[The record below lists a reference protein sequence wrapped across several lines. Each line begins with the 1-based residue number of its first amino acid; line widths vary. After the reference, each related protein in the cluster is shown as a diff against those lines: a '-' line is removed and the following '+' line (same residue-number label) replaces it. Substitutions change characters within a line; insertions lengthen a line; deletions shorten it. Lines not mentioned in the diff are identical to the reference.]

1 MLAEDLLDWA
11 IRAISLFN
19 TIILLWLGLTVSLNA
34 ERRRWGTYVASS
46 GLLLGALV
54 FAIHSIVLEHIFSA
68 FTTQLAFWWRLIW
81 PPFILSPYL
90 WYLVIGWYT
99 GVWRAGRSTRATPM
113 KNGGTA
119 NESERAEAGPCERPT
134 RARVA
139 EPSEAKRSRQK
150 AQPRPELR
158 AESRQ
163 RLWLTVLSALGA
175 AALGLSLVA
184 RLFPTYDDLTHYPQ
198 PAALFPGGI
207 SVLLL
212 FYPAYGVLCF
222 ILSLAALRHPGGSD
236 RFMGDLARLRA
247 RPWLIGASVA
257 LLAVTLCA
265 GGIIIGLLHGI
276 QSRQITFTAPTMPTT
291 LMIFDALV
299 AGLIALAVVLM
310 GQGVVAYEIFTG
322 KTLPRG
328 GLARHWRRSL
338 ILAGGYSILVGGCL
352 ELPVDSMYPLV
363 LATTLTATFYALLT
377 WRLYLEH
384 ERGISQL
391 RPFVASQRIYEQLLT
406 PAPTPEVNI
415 AAPFSALC
423 EGVLGAKVAYLEAL
437 GPLAPLAGAPLA
449 YPATASLPTTAL
461 AGLNAR
467 FQSPQEICTPLD
479 PAEAGGAVWAV
490 PLWSERGLI
499 GVLLLGEK
507 RDGSLYTQEEI
518 ELARATGERLIDTQ
532 ASAAM
537 AQRLMTLQRERL
549 AESQII
555 DQRTRRVLHD
565 EVLAHLHTAL
575 LKLTSSA
582 QADENAEVVAL
593 LGEMHHQIANLLHA
607 IPTTTTRE
615 VVRLGLLGALRQA
628 MEYELGAAFTRVTWQ
643 IEPAAEQ
650 AARLLQPLVA
660 EVVFCAA
667 REAIRN
673 AARYGRS
680 DDPKRPLSLMLSLSW
695 QQGLQ
700 LAVEDDGVGLEAS
713 HAPAKGSGQGL
724 ALHST
729 MMTVI
734 GGSLTAESVPGGS
747 TTIRLTIPQALA
759 SAAEMM
765 PQRGEETPTS
775 SEALTAH
782 SNVA

>member
-1 MLAEDLLDWA
+1 MLADDLLDWV

-81 PPFILSPYL
+81 LPFILSPYL

-99 GVWRAGRSTRATPM
+99 GVWRAGR
-113 KNGGTA
+113 N
-119 NESERAEAGPCERPT
+119 
-134 RARVA
+134 V
-139 EPSEAKRSRQK
+139 
-150 AQPRPELR
+150 
-158 AESRQ
+158 RQ
-163 RLWLTVLSALGA
+163 RLWMAALSALGA
-175 AALGLSLVA
+175 AALGLSLVT
-184 RLFPTYDDLTHYPQ
+184 RLFPTYDDLTHSSQ
-198 PAALFPGGI
+198 SAAPFPGGI

-212 FYPAYGVLCF
+212 LYPAYGVLCF
-222 ILSLAALRHPGGSD
+222 VLALAALRHPGGSD

-247 RPWLIGASVA
+247 RPWLIAASVA

-265 GGIIIGLLHGI
+265 GGVIIGLLHGI
-276 QSRQITFTAPTMPTT
+276 QTRQITFTAPTSRTQ
-291 LMIFDALV
+291 LMIFDALI

-352 ELPVDSMYPLV
+352 ELPVDPMYPLV
-363 LATTLTATFYALLT
+363 LATTLMTTFYALLT

-384 ERGISQL
+384 ERGMSQL

-449 YPATASLPTTAL
+449 YPAAASLPTTVL

-507 RDGSLYTQEEI
+507 RDGSLYTQEEM

-575 LKLTSSA
+575 LKLTSLEPDRGPA
-582 QADENAEVVAL
+582 GGNAEVVAL

-615 VVRLGLLGALRQA
+615 VARLGLLGALRQA
-628 MEYELGAAFTRVTWQ
+628 VEYELGAAFTRVTWQ

-673 AARYGRS
+673 AARYGRN
-680 DDPKRPLSLMLSLSW
+680 DNPNRPLSLTLSLSW
-695 QQGLQ
+695 QLGLQ
-700 LAVEDDGVGLEAS
+700 LAVEDDGVGLDAS

-747 TTIRLTIPQALA
+747 TTIRLTLPQALVPA
-759 SAAEMM
+759 DETM
-765 PQRGEETPTS
+765 PRREEETQTS
-775 SEALTAH
+775 SKALTAH
-782 SNVA
+782 TPVA

>member
-1 MLAEDLLDWA
+1 MLAEALLDWV

-46 GLLLGALV
+46 GLLLGAVV

-81 PPFILSPYL
+81 LPFILSPYL

-99 GVWRAGRSTRATPM
+99 GVLRAG
-113 KNGGTA
+113 
-119 NESERAEAGPCERPT
+119 
-134 RARVA
+134 
-139 EPSEAKRSRQK
+139 
-150 AQPRPELR
+150 
-158 AESRQ
+158 RQ
-163 RLWLTVLSALGA
+163 RLWLAALSVLGA
-175 AALGLSLVA
+175 AALGLSLA
-184 RLFPTYDDLTHYPQ
+184 TRLFPTYDDLAHHPQ

-207 SVLLL
+207 SILLL
-212 FYPAYGVLCF
+212 LYPVYGVLCF
-222 ILSLAALRHPGGSD
+222 VLALAALRHPEGSD
-236 RFMGDLARLRA
+236 RFMGDLARMRA
-247 RPWLIGASVA
+247 RPWLVAASGA
-257 LLAVTLCA
+257 LLAVTICA
-265 GGIIIGLLHGI
+265 GGVIIGVLRGI
-276 QSRQITFTAPTMPTT
+276 QTRQITFTASTTPTT
-291 LMIFDALV
+291 LMLFDALIS
-299 AGLIALAVVLM
+299 GLIALAVVMM

-363 LATTLTATFYALLT
+363 LATTLMTAFYALLT

-391 RPFVASQRIYEQLLT
+391 RPFVASQRLYEQLLT
-406 PAPTPEVNI
+406 PAATPEVNI

-423 EGVLGAKVAYLEAL
+423 EGVLGAKVAYLAAL
-437 GPLAPLAGAPLA
+437 GPLAPLAGVPLV
-449 YPATASLPTTAL
+449 YPTSASLPTTAL

-467 FQSPQEICTPLD
+467 LQSPQEICTPLD
-479 PAEAGGAVWAV
+479 PASAGGAVWAV

-499 GVLLLGEK
+499 GILLLGEK

-575 LKLTSSA
+575 LKLASPE
-582 QADENAEVVAL
+582 QADGNAEVVSL
-593 LGEMHHQIANLLHA
+593 LGEMHRQIANLLHA

-615 VVRLGLLGALRQA
+615 VARLGLLGALQQA
-628 MEYELGAAFTRVTWQ
+628 VEYELGAAFTHITWQ

-650 AARLLQPLVA
+650 SARLLQPLVA

-680 DDPKRPLSLMLSLSW
+680 NDPNRSLSLTLSLSW
-695 QQGLQ
+695 QQGLH
-700 LAVEDDGVGLEAS
+700 LVVEDDGVGLDTG

-734 GGSLTAESVPGGS
+734 GGSLSAESVPGGL
-747 TTIRLTIPQALA
+747 TTIRLTVPQELFP
-759 SAAEMM
+759 AAETM
-765 PQRGEETPTS
+765 PRHGEAMPAIPT
-775 SEALTAH
+775 T
-782 SNVA
+782 

>member
-1 MLAEDLLDWA
+1 MLTDHLLDWV

-19 TIILLWLGLTVSLNA
+19 TIIPLWLGLTVSLNA

-54 FAIHSIVLEHIFSA
+54 FAIHSIVLEHIFSS

-81 PPFILSPYL
+81 LPFILSPYL

-99 GVWRAGRSTRATPM
+99 GVLRAG
-113 KNGGTA
+113 
-119 NESERAEAGPCERPT
+119 
-134 RARVA
+134 
-139 EPSEAKRSRQK
+139 
-150 AQPRPELR
+150 
-158 AESRQ
+158 RQ
-163 RLWLTVLSALGA
+163 RLWLAALSALGA
-175 AALGLSLVA
+175 AALGLSLVT
-184 RLFPTYDDLTHYPQ
+184 RLFPTYDDLTQHPQ
-198 PAALFPGGI
+198 PAVLSPGGI
-207 SVLLL
+207 SILLL
-212 FYPAYGVLCF
+212 IYPAYGVLCF
-222 ILSLAALRHPGGSD
+222 VLALMALRHPGGSD
-236 RFMGDLARLRA
+236 RFMGDLARRRA
-247 RPWLIGASVA
+247 RPWLVAASVA
-257 LLAVTLCA
+257 LLVVTLCA
-265 GGIIIGLLHGI
+265 GGVILGLLHGI
-276 QSRQITFTAPTMPTT
+276 QTRQITFTASTT
-291 LMIFDALV
+291 PATLRFFDALI

-352 ELPVDSMYPLV
+352 ELPVDPMYPLV
-363 LATTLTATFYALLT
+363 LATTLMTTFYALLT

-423 EGVLGAKVAYLEAL
+423 EGVLGAKVAYLAAL

-449 YPATASLPTTAL
+449 YPAAASLPTTAL
-461 AGLNAR
+461 ARCNAR
-467 FQSPQEICTPLD
+467 PPSPQEICTPLD

-537 AQRLMTLQRERL
+537 AQRLMALQRERL

-575 LKLTSSA
+575 LKLTSAEPEHASDHREREGRRL
-582 QADENAEVVAL
+582 ADGNAEVIAL
-593 LGEMHHQIANLLHA
+593 LGEMHHQIANLLQA

-615 VVRLGLLGALRQA
+615 VARLGLLGALRQA
-628 MEYELGAAFTRVTWQ
+628 MEYELGVAFTRVTWQ

-667 REAIRN
+667 REAVRN
-673 AARYGRS
+673 AARYGRNG
-680 DDPKRPLSLMLSLSW
+680 DPNRPLSLTLSLSR
-695 QQGLQ
+695 QQDLQ
-700 LAVEDDGVGLEAS
+700 LAVEDDGVGLGTG

-747 TTIRLTIPQALA
+747 TTIRLTIPQALGPA
-759 SAAEMM
+759 TKTM
-765 PQRGEETPTS
+765 PQRGEDTP
-775 SEALTAH
+775 ARG
-782 SNVA
+782 SNRLVELAPKGID